1 MVELEKKKS
10 DETTWAMLCHL
21 SSLSSMIGIPFGNIL
36 GPLIIWL
43 IKKEESSFVD
53 QQGRE
58 SLNFQISLFIYGFG
72 ALVLS
77 LVIFG
82 LIFVTVI
89 ANEEI
94 AFLIPIFFVII
105 FVVFILIWIITIILT
120 IIASIQAK
128 SGRKFRYPFIFRFL

>member
-43 IKKEESSFVD
+43 IKKEESAFVD

-58 SLNFQISLFIYGFG
+58 SLNFQISLFIYGVG
-72 ALVLS
+72 ALFFCLIV
-77 LVIFG
+77 FG
-82 LIFVTVI
+82 LILMTII

-94 AFLIPIFFVII
+94 AFLIPIFFLVT
-105 FVVFILIWIITIILT
+105 FVVFFLIWITSIILT
-120 IIASIQAK
+120 IIAAIQAK
-128 SGRKFRYPFIFRFL
+128 NGRIYRYPFIFRFL